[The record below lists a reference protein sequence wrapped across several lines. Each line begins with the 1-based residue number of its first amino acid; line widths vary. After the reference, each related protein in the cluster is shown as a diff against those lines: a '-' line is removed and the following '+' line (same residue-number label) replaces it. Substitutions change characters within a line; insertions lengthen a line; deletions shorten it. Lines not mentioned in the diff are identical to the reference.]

1 MNKQNIMFVLAI
13 ATLSLAIPTAQA
25 QVDNDDTPQEA
36 ANKQLALNFY
46 QDLWGSNNTDRYI
59 DYVAETYIVHDI
71 GKRKSVVEPAIE
83 QKRIAD
89 RFWGGGEMTFQL
101 DYQIVEGDLV
111 ATRWIGHYE
120 ADTLMAK
127 LMFGSSSI
135 PIINVFRIEDGKI
148 VEFWNHRHDIDTS
161 ITNLYVARGL
171 LIRLVIALIPTGVAI
186 RLRRKL
192 KRIKAAG

>member
-1 MNKQNIMFVLAI
+1 MNKQNIMFMLAI

-59 DYVAETYIVHDI
+59 DYVAETYVVHDI
-71 GKRKSVVEPAIE
+71 GERKGVVEPAIE

-89 RFWGGGEMTFQL
+89 RFWGGGEMTFEL
-101 DYQIVEGDLV
+101 DYQIAEGDLV

-171 LIRLVIALIPTGVAI
+171 LIGLVIALIPTGVAI

>member
-1 MNKQNIMFVLAI
+1 M
-13 ATLSLAIPTAQA
+13 
-25 QVDNDDTPQEA
+25 
-36 ANKQLALNFY
+36 
-46 QDLWGSNNTDRYI
+46 
-59 DYVAETYIVHDI
+59 HDI
-71 GKRKSVVEPAIE
+71 GKRKGVVEPAIE

-89 RFWGGGEMTFQL
+89 RFWGGGEMTFEL
-101 DYQIVEGDLV
+101 DYQIAEVDLV

-171 LIRLVIALIPTGVAI
+171 LIGLVIALIPTGVAI

-192 KRIKAAG
+192 KRARAAG